1 MAGETMQ
8 GQVVTFDKEARM
20 GYVWEGKYYSWM

>member
-1 MAGETMQ
+1 MQ

-20 GYVWEGKYYSWM
+20 RYVWEGKFYSWM